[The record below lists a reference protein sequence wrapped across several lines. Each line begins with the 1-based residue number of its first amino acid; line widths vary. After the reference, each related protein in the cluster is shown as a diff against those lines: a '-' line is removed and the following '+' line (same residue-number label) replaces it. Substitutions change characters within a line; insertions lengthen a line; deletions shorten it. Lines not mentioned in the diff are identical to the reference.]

1 MKRKVK
7 ALLAL
12 ALTLALVSTTLG
24 DNWLY
29 VSAENAAGAEEQ
41 SDEPTAAAEEETEEK
56 PAAVVEDEPAAPEET
71 ASVEEAAAV
80 EEKTAPAETVPDEKQ
95 TEEQK
100 PEAAEAPAEQP
111 AEAPAETPVM
121 EDDQKQPAEAP
132 TEQPAEAPT
141 EQPAETPTEQPTE
154 APTEQPA
161 ENPAPADDQKQPAET
176 PAADTAAPAAPA
188 ETPAADAAA
197 PVASAETPA
206 TDAEVP
212 GADEKDTE
220 TVEEETV
227 LTEQTIEASVD
238 TEEKDVVITLTGEMP
253 EEATASACPVDISMD
268 GVNIISA
275 YDITIY
281 DADGQEFQPS
291 DEKPLQV
298 KIEDEAVRK
307 ALEENTELEVYHLE
321 DAEAEPEQVQEVNL
335 EAAAVE
341 FQAPSFSIYAV
352 VTPEQHF
359 THTYQFMDEDGS
371 PIAGIQEQIL
381 SAKETLTEPKS
392 PTKDHAVFEGWY
404 TAQNGG
410 EKFNK
415 FGQQEPELEASVTTT
430 LYARFT
436 TVYYVY
442 YKAGSQEDS
451 KVLFTQTYHDGAAKI
466 VTGDIPFT
474 PENTEEA
481 LVGWTTVAGGTEPE
495 TSLVIKKDDVT
506 LYPVVK
512 KAHWLNY
519 HSMGGTSVEP
529 VYVLAG
535 NATQNDQSPVRKG
548 YTFGGWYT
556 DQSYNQQFEF
566 GEILDKDQ
574 DLYAKWNPAMVEY
587 TVVYWQENAD
597 DNEYSYVETEKKT
610 GYSDSVATY
619 TAKNYPNF
627 TLNKAKTDAEKVT
640 ISADGNSIKNVYYS
654 RNVYTIY
661 FVTEPTCGK
670 EEHKHKD
677 GWLIAGGCYNMFG
690 NLACGKEEHKH
701 DASCYAGTTI
711 LKINQ
716 KYDSDISKYWE
727 EDPIKKLLD
736 EGCVWKSSLT
746 GKYYSFLQKMPE
758 NNIIMTQTK
767 WSGQKYTWYYYLEA
781 LDGKAPNGEKIRKDG
796 GKTYYLYHTT
806 SVYGTNISLTYDE
819 DYYPLTGFKQ
829 RDENV
834 PKFTWN
840 IRKNCYEASLYY
852 LREAYEIDFHTNNT
866 NNDVIKKSEILYES
880 DLSNIVPKEY
890 EIGKT
895 TKTLNG
901 VTYYFDGWYDNQYLQ
916 GNAYDFTGKK
926 MPAKNLAYYAKWS
939 SRKVT
944 LSFDSTGGT
953 EIKSQILDQGIAG
966 VKPDNPVRNGFK
978 FAGWVKE
985 DGTPFSFATVIMSD
999 TTIYAK
1005 WISNSQYTLTYDP
1018 GAGSGEAVIDPTGYV
1033 NGAEVKLEEVPEVF
1047 QPPEKHYG
1055 FVCWTTKEDGSG
1067 TDYYPGAGYV
1077 MPEENVTLY
1086 AKWAPIRKTTLS
1098 YDYTGGMF
1106 DGKERSDAIEIAI
1119 PNSEY
1124 EIDDRIPTREG
1135 YEFLGWSITEEIAAG
1150 AALLTNGDKIQVD
1163 TLDENSNVIYAQWR
1177 KLKEVT
1183 FTVEKLVDGNMGDHN
1198 KEFEFTY
1205 SIWKGNEKLSEDK
1218 FKLSDGNENSILN
1231 IAEGYTIVIQETS
1244 ITGYTTTIDATVDNA
1259 SSETGKFSYTVTK
1272 DSSDAIKVTYT
1283 NSKTMV
1289 TPTGVTTD
1297 WLSSILM
1304 LFAGLGMAVVMLL
1317 TGKRR
1322 KI

>member
-29 VSAENAAGAEEQ
+29 VSAENAAEAEEQ
-41 SDEPTAAAEEETEEK
+41 TDEPAAAAEEETEEK
-56 PAAVVEDEPAAPEET
+56 PAAPEEAAPEET
-71 ASVEEAAAV
+71 VSEETTPVEETAAV
-80 EEKTAPAETVPDEKQ
+80 KEETAPVELVPEEKQ

-100 PEAAEAPAEQP
+100 PEAAEASAEQP
-111 AEAPAETPVM
+111 TGAPTETPAPADE
-121 EDDQKQPAEAP
+121 QKQPAE
-132 TEQPAEAPT
+132 TSV
-141 EQPAETPTEQPTE
+141 EQPTE
-154 APTEQPA
+154 S
-161 ENPAPADDQKQPAET
+161 PAPADDQKQAAESSAPADEQKQAAKT
-176 PAADTAAPAAPA
+176 PAAA
-188 ETPAADAAA
+188 AAA
-197 PVASAETPA
+197 PAETPA

-220 TVEEETV
+220 TVEEETG

-291 DEKPLQV
+291 EEKPLQV
-298 KIEDEAVRK
+298 KIEDDAVRK

-321 DAEAEPEQVQEVNL
+321 DAEAEPEQVQDVNL
-335 EAAAVE
+335 KQAAIE

-359 THTYQFMDEDGS
+359 THTYQFVDEDGS

-381 SAKETLTEPKS
+381 SANETLTEPKS

-415 FGQQEPELEASVTTT
+415 FGQQEPELKASVTTT

-442 YKAGSQEDS
+442 YKAGSQADS
-451 KVLFTQTYHDGAAKI
+451 KVLFTQTYHDGAATI

-474 PENTEEA
+474 PESTEEA

-495 TSLVIKKDDVT
+495 TSLVIKDDDVT

-535 NATQNDQSPVRKG
+535 NTTQDDQVPERKG
-548 YTFGGWYT
+548 YTFEGWYT
-556 DQSYNQQFEF
+556 DQSYSQKFEF
-566 GEILDKDQ
+566 GKILDQDQ

-587 TVVYWQENAD
+587 TVAYWQENAD
-597 DNEYSYVETEKKT
+597 NDDYSYVEFEKKQGLT
-610 GYSDSVATY
+610 GTEAGYDKVEKY
-619 TAKNYPNF
+619 DNF
-627 TLNKAKTDAEKVT
+627 ALDTAKTDIEKVI
-640 ISADGNSIKNVYYS
+640 ISADGSSIKNVYYK
-654 RNVYTIY
+654 RNIYTIN
-661 FVTEPTCGK
+661 FVKESNNRPTCGK
-670 EEHKHKD
+670 EEHTHTH
-677 GWLIAGGCYNMFG
+677 GFLGIGSCYDRSG
-690 NLACGKEEHKH
+690 NLKCGKEEHKH
-701 DASCYAGTTI
+701 DASCYAGGAILTI
-711 LKINQ
+711 SQ

-727 EDPIKKLLD
+727 EDPIKALLD
-736 EGCVWKSSLT
+736 EGYVWKSSLT
-746 GKYYSFLQKMPE
+746 GKYYTFLQKMPE

-781 LDGKAPNGEKIRKDG
+781 LDGKAPNGEEIRKDG

-806 SVYGTNISLTYDE
+806 SVYGNNLSLTYDE
-819 DYYPLTGFKQ
+819 DYFPLTGFEQ
-829 RDENV
+829 RDKNV
-834 PKFTWN
+834 PEFKWN
-840 IRKNCYEASLYY
+840 KSKKCYEASLYY

-866 NNDVIKKSEILYES
+866 NSDVIKKSEILYES
-880 DLSNIVPKEY
+880 DLSNIAPKGY
-890 EIGKT
+890 VIGET
-895 TKTLNG
+895 TKILNG

-916 GNAYDFTGKK
+916 GNAYVFTGKE

-944 LSFDSTGGT
+944 LSFDSAGGT
-953 EIKSQILDQGIAG
+953 EIESQTLDQGAAG

-985 DGTPFSFATVIMSD
+985 DGTPFSFSTVIMND
-999 TTIYAK
+999 TTIHAK

-1018 GAGSGEAVIDPTGYV
+1018 GAGSGATVTDLTGYV
-1033 NGAEVKLEEVPEVF
+1033 NGAEVKLKEVPEGF
-1047 QPPEKHYG
+1047 QPPEEHYG
-1055 FVCWTTKEDGSG
+1055 FVCWNTAKDGSG

-1077 MPEENVTLY
+1077 MPEEDVTLY
-1086 AKWAPIRKTTLS
+1086 AKWALIRKTTLS

-1106 DGKERSDAIEIAI
+1106 GGKERSDAIEIAI

-1135 YEFLGWSITEEIAAG
+1135 YELLGWSITKEIAAG
-1150 AALLTNGDKIQVD
+1150 GALLTKGDKIQVD
-1163 TLDENSNVIYAQWR
+1163 TLAEESNVIYAQWR

-1198 KEFEFTY
+1198 REFEFKY
-1205 SIWKGNEKLSEDK
+1205 SIIDK
-1218 FKLSDGNENSILN
+1218 EGAVKDSDTFKLKSSVSTELPKV
-1231 IAEGYTIVIQETS
+1231 AEGYTIVIQETS
-1244 ITGYTTTIDATVDNA
+1244 VIGYTTTIDATVDNA
-1259 SSETGKFSYTVTK
+1259 SSEAGKFSYTVTK

-1289 TPTGVTTD
+1289 TPTGVTTNGMT
-1297 WLSSILM
+1297 SILM
-1304 LFAGLGMAVVMLL
+1304 LLAGLGMAVVMLL

>member
-29 VSAENAAGAEEQ
+29 VSAENAAEAEEQ
-41 SDEPTAAAEEETEEK
+41 TDEPAAAAEEETEEK
-56 PAAVVEDEPAAPEET
+56 PAAPEEAAPEET
-71 ASVEEAAAV
+71 VSEETIPVEETAAV
-80 EEKTAPAETVPDEKQ
+80 EEETALVETVPEEKQ

-121 EDDQKQPAEAP
+121 EDEQKQPAEAP
-132 TEQPAEAPT
+132 TEQPAD
-141 EQPAETPTEQPTE
+141 
-154 APTEQPA
+154 
-161 ENPAPADDQKQPAET
+161 NPAPADDQKQAAESSAPADEQKQEAET
-176 PAADTAAPAAPA
+176 PAAAAAAPA
-188 ETPAADAAA
+188 ETP
-197 PVASAETPA
+197 VA
-206 TDAEVP
+206 DAEVP

-220 TVEEETV
+220 TVEEETG

-291 DEKPLQV
+291 EEKPLQV
-298 KIEDEAVRK
+298 KIEDDAVRK

-321 DAEAEPEQVQEVNL
+321 DAEAEPEQVQDVNL
-335 EAAAVE
+335 KPAAVE

-359 THTYQFMDEDGS
+359 THTYQFVDEDGS

-381 SAKETLTEPKS
+381 SANETLTEPKS

-415 FGQQEPELEASVTTT
+415 FGQQEPELKASVTTT

-442 YKAGSQEDS
+442 YKAGSQADS
-451 KVLFTQTYHDGAAKI
+451 KVLFTQTYHDGAATI

-474 PENTEEA
+474 PESTEEA

-495 TSLVIKKDDVT
+495 TSLVIKDDDVT

-535 NATQNDQSPVRKG
+535 NTTQDDQVPERKG
-548 YTFGGWYT
+548 YTFEGWYT
-556 DQSYNQQFEF
+556 DQSYSQKFEF
-566 GEILDKDQ
+566 GKILDQDQ

-587 TVVYWQENAD
+587 TVAYWQENAD
-597 DNEYSYVETEKKT
+597 NDDYSYVEFEKKQGLT
-610 GYSDSVATY
+610 GTEAGYDKVEKY
-619 TAKNYPNF
+619 DNF
-627 TLNKAKTDAEKVT
+627 ALDTAKTDIEKVI
-640 ISADGNSIKNVYYS
+640 ISADGSSIKNVYYK
-654 RNVYTIY
+654 RNIYTIN
-661 FVTEPTCGK
+661 FVKESNNRPTCGK
-670 EEHKHKD
+670 EEHTHTH
-677 GWLIAGGCYNMFG
+677 GFLGIGSCYDRSG
-690 NLACGKEEHKH
+690 NLKCGKEEHKH
-701 DASCYAGTTI
+701 DASCYAGGAILTI
-711 LKINQ
+711 SQ

-727 EDPIKKLLD
+727 EDPIKALLD
-736 EGCVWKSSLT
+736 EGYVWKSSLT
-746 GKYYSFLQKMPE
+746 GKYYTFLQKMPE

-781 LDGKAPNGEKIRKDG
+781 LDGKAPNGEEIRKDG

-806 SVYGTNISLTYDE
+806 SVYGNNLSLTYDE
-819 DYYPLTGFKQ
+819 DYFPLTGFEQ
-829 RDENV
+829 RDKNV
-834 PKFTWN
+834 PEFKWN
-840 IRKNCYEASLYY
+840 KSKKCYEASLYY

-866 NNDVIKKSEILYES
+866 NSDVIKKSEILYES
-880 DLSNIVPKEY
+880 DLSNIAPKGY
-890 EIGKT
+890 VIGET
-895 TKTLNG
+895 TKILNG

-916 GNAYDFTGKK
+916 GNAYVFTGKK

-944 LSFDSTGGT
+944 LSFDSAGGT
-953 EIKSQILDQGIAG
+953 EIESQTLDQGAAG

-985 DGTPFSFATVIMSD
+985 DGTPFSFSTVIMND
-999 TTIYAK
+999 TTIHAK

-1018 GAGSGEAVIDPTGYV
+1018 GAGSGATVTDLTGYV
-1033 NGAEVKLEEVPEVF
+1033 NGAEVKLKEVPEGF
-1047 QPPEKHYG
+1047 QPPEEHYG
-1055 FVCWTTKEDGSG
+1055 FVCWNTAKDGSG

-1077 MPEENVTLY
+1077 MPEEDVTLY

-1106 DGKERSDAIEIAI
+1106 GGKERSDAIEIAI

-1135 YEFLGWSITEEIAAG
+1135 YEFLGWSITKEIAAG
-1150 AALLTNGDKIQVD
+1150 GALLTKGDKIQVD
-1163 TLDENSNVIYAQWR
+1163 TLAEESNVIYAQWR

-1198 KEFEFTY
+1198 REFEFKY
-1205 SIWKGNEKLSEDK
+1205 SIIDKEGAEKDSDT
-1218 FKLSDGNENSILN
+1218 FKLKSSVSTELPKV
-1231 IAEGYTIVIQETS
+1231 AEGYTIVIQETLV
-1244 ITGYTTTIDATVDNA
+1244 TGYTTTIGATVDNA
-1259 SSETGKFSYTVTK
+1259 SSEAGKFSYTVTK

-1289 TPTGVTTD
+1289 TPTGVTTNGMT
-1297 WLSSILM
+1297 SILM
-1304 LFAGLGMAVVMLL
+1304 LLAGLGMAVVMLL

>member
-24 DNWLY
+24 GNWLY

-41 SDEPTAAAEEETEEK
+41 TDEPAATAEEETEEK
-56 PAAVVEDEPAAPEET
+56 PAAPEEAAPEET
-71 ASVEEAAAV
+71 VSEETTPVEETAAV
-80 EEKTAPAETVPDEKQ
+80 EEETAPVELVPEEKQ

-100 PEAAEAPAEQP
+100 PEAAEASAEQPTGAPTESPAPADEQKQPVEAPAEQP
-111 AEAPAETPVM
+111 A
-121 EDDQKQPAEAP
+121 D
-132 TEQPAEAPT
+132 
-141 EQPAETPTEQPTE
+141 
-154 APTEQPA
+154 
-161 ENPAPADDQKQPAET
+161 NPALADDQKQAAENS
-176 PAADTAAPAAPA
+176 APA
-188 ETPAADAAA
+188 DDDQLQ
-197 PVASAETPA
+197 SAETEVKEAEKAPE
-206 TDAEVP
+206 AEVP
-212 GADEKDTE
+212 GVDEKDTE
-220 TVEEETV
+220 TAEEEIG

-291 DEKPLQV
+291 EEKPLQV
-298 KIEDEAVRK
+298 KIEDDAVRK

-321 DAEAEPEQVQEVNL
+321 DAEAEPEQVQDVNL
-335 EAAAVE
+335 KQAAVE

-381 SAKETLTEPKS
+381 SANETLTEPKS

-415 FGQQEPELEASVTTT
+415 FGQQEPELKASVTTT

-442 YKAGSQEDS
+442 YKAGSQADS
-451 KVLFTQTYHDGAAKI
+451 KVLFTQTYHDGAATI

-474 PENTEEA
+474 PESTEEA

-495 TSLVIKKDDVT
+495 TSLVIKDDDVT

-535 NATQNDQSPVRKG
+535 NTTQDDQVPERKG
-548 YTFGGWYT
+548 YTFDGWYT
-556 DQSYNQQFEF
+556 DQSYSQKFEF
-566 GEILDKDQ
+566 GKILDQDQ

-587 TVVYWQENAD
+587 TVAYWQENAD
-597 DNEYSYVETEKKT
+597 NDDYSYVEFEKKQGLT
-610 GYSDSVATY
+610 GTEAGYDKVEKY
-619 TAKNYPNF
+619 NNF
-627 TLNKAKTDAEKVT
+627 SLDTAKTDTEKVI
-640 ISADGNSIKNVYYS
+640 ISADGSSIKNVYYK
-654 RNVYTIY
+654 RNIYTIN
-661 FVTEPTCGK
+661 FVKESSNRPICGK
-670 EEHKHKD
+670 KEHTHTH
-677 GWLIAGGCYNMFG
+677 GFGFLGIGSCYDKSE
-690 NLACGKEEHKH
+690 NLKCGKEEHKH
-701 DASCYAGTTI
+701 DASCYAGGAILTI
-711 LKINQ
+711 SQ

-727 EDPIKKLLD
+727 EDPIKALLD
-736 EGCVWKSSLT
+736 EGYVWKSSLT
-746 GKYYSFLQKMPE
+746 GKYYTFLQKMPE

-781 LDGKAPNGEKIRKDG
+781 LDGKAPNGEEIRKDD

-806 SVYGTNISLTYDE
+806 SVYGTRISLTYDE
-819 DYYPLTGFKQ
+819 DYYPLTGFEQ
-829 RDENV
+829 RDKNV
-834 PKFTWN
+834 PEFGWN
-840 IRKNCYEASLYY
+840 RSKQCYEASLYY

-866 NNDVIKKSEILYES
+866 NSDVIKKSEILYES

-944 LSFDSTGGT
+944 LSFDSVGGT
-953 EIKSQILDQGIAG
+953 EIQSQTLDQGAIG
-966 VKPDNPVRNGFK
+966 EKPDNPVRDGFK

-985 DGTPFSFATVIMSD
+985 DGAPFSFATVIMSD

-1005 WISNSQYTLTYDP
+1005 WISNSQYTFTYDP
-1018 GAGSGEAVIDPTGYV
+1018 GAGSGDAVTDPTGYV
-1033 NGAEVKLEEVPEVF
+1033 NGAEVKLEEVPEGF
-1047 QPPEKHYG
+1047 QPPEEHYG
-1055 FVCWTTKEDGSG
+1055 FVCWNTAKDGSG

-1077 MPEENVTLY
+1077 MPEEDVTLY

-1106 DGKERSDAIEIAI
+1106 GGKERSDAIEIAI

-1135 YEFLGWSITEEIAAG
+1135 YEFLGWSITKEIAAG
-1150 AALLTNGDKIQVD
+1150 GALLTKGDKIQVD
-1163 TLDENSNVIYAQWR
+1163 TLAEESNVIYAQWR

-1198 KEFEFTY
+1198 REFEFKY
-1205 SIWKGNEKLSEDK
+1205 SIIDK
-1218 FKLSDGNENSILN
+1218 EGAVKDSDTFKLKSSVSTELPKV
-1231 IAEGYTIVIQETS
+1231 AEGYTIVIQETS
-1244 ITGYTTTIDATVDNA
+1244 VIGYTTTIDATVDNA
-1259 SSETGKFSYTVTK
+1259 SSEAGKFSYTVTK

-1289 TPTGVTTD
+1289 TPTGVTTNGMT
-1297 WLSSILM
+1297 SILM
-1304 LFAGLGMAVVMLL
+1304 LLAGLGMAVVMLL

>member
-29 VSAENAAGAEEQ
+29 VSAENAAEAEEQ
-41 SDEPTAAAEEETEEK
+41 TDEPAAAAEEETEEK
-56 PAAVVEDEPAAPEET
+56 PAAPEEAAPEET
-71 ASVEEAAAV
+71 VSEETTPVEETAAV
-80 EEKTAPAETVPDEKQ
+80 EEETALVETVPEEKQ

-111 AEAPAETPVM
+111 TETPAPADEQKQPVEAPAE
-121 EDDQKQPAEAP
+121 QPAD
-132 TEQPAEAPT
+132 
-141 EQPAETPTEQPTE
+141 
-154 APTEQPA
+154 
-161 ENPAPADDQKQPAET
+161 NPALADDQKQAAET
-176 PAADTAAPAAPA
+176 PAADKAAPAALA
-188 ETPAADAAA
+188 ETPA
-197 PVASAETPA
+197 S
-206 TDAEVP
+206 DAEVP

-220 TVEEETV
+220 TAEEETG

-238 TEEKDVVITLTGEMP
+238 TEEKDIVITLTGEMP

-291 DEKPLQV
+291 EEKPLQV
-298 KIEDEAVRK
+298 KIEDDAVRK

-321 DAEAEPEQVQEVNL
+321 DAEAEPEQVQDVNL
-335 EAAAVE
+335 KQAAVE

-359 THTYQFMDEDGS
+359 THTYQFVDEDGS

-381 SAKETLTEPKS
+381 SANETLTEPKS

-415 FGQQEPELEASVTTT
+415 FGQQEPELKASVTTT

-442 YKAGSQEDS
+442 YKAGSQADS
-451 KVLFTQTYHDGAAKI
+451 KVLFTQTYHDGAATI

-474 PENTEEA
+474 PESTEEA

-495 TSLVIKKDDVT
+495 TSLVIKDDDVT

-535 NATQNDQSPVRKG
+535 NTTQDDQVPERKG
-548 YTFGGWYT
+548 YTFEGWYT
-556 DQSYNQQFEF
+556 DQSYSQKFEF
-566 GEILDKDQ
+566 GKILDQDQ

-587 TVVYWQENAD
+587 TVAYWQENAD
-597 DNEYSYVETEKKT
+597 NDDYSYVEFEKKQGLT
-610 GYSDSVATY
+610 GTEAGYDKVEKY
-619 TAKNYPNF
+619 DNF
-627 TLNKAKTDAEKVT
+627 ALDTAKTDIEKVI
-640 ISADGNSIKNVYYS
+640 ISADGSSIKNVYYK
-654 RNVYTIY
+654 RNIYTIN
-661 FVTEPTCGK
+661 FVKESNNRPTCGK
-670 EEHKHKD
+670 EEHTHTH
-677 GWLIAGGCYNMFG
+677 GFLGIGSCYDRSG
-690 NLACGKEEHKH
+690 NLKCGKEEHKH
-701 DASCYAGTTI
+701 DASCYAGGAILTI
-711 LKINQ
+711 SQ

-727 EDPIKKLLD
+727 EDPIKALLD
-736 EGCVWKSSLT
+736 EGYVWKSSLT
-746 GKYYSFLQKMPE
+746 GKYYTFLQKMPE

-781 LDGKAPNGEKIRKDG
+781 LDGKAPNGEEIRKDG

-806 SVYGTNISLTYDE
+806 SVYGNNLSLTYDE
-819 DYYPLTGFKQ
+819 DYFPLTGFEQ
-829 RDENV
+829 RDKNV
-834 PKFTWN
+834 PEFKWN
-840 IRKNCYEASLYY
+840 KSKKCYEASLYY

-866 NNDVIKKSEILYES
+866 NSDVIKKSEILYES
-880 DLSNIVPKEY
+880 DLSNIAPKGY
-890 EIGKT
+890 VIGET
-895 TKTLNG
+895 TKILNG

-916 GNAYDFTGKK
+916 GNAYVFTGKE

-944 LSFDSTGGT
+944 LSFDSAGGT
-953 EIKSQILDQGIAG
+953 EIESQTLDQGAAG

-985 DGTPFSFATVIMSD
+985 DGTPFSFSTVIMND
-999 TTIYAK
+999 TTIHAK

-1018 GAGSGEAVIDPTGYV
+1018 GAGSGATVTDLTGYV
-1033 NGAEVKLEEVPEVF
+1033 NGAEVKLKEVPEGF
-1047 QPPEKHYG
+1047 QPPEEHYG
-1055 FVCWTTKEDGSG
+1055 FVCWNTAKDGSG

-1077 MPEENVTLY
+1077 MPEEDVTLY
-1086 AKWAPIRKTTLS
+1086 AKWALIRKTTLS

-1106 DGKERSDAIEIAI
+1106 GGKERSDAIEIAI

-1135 YEFLGWSITEEIAAG
+1135 YELLGWSITKEIAAG
-1150 AALLTNGDKIQVD
+1150 GALLTKGDKIQVD
-1163 TLDENSNVIYAQWR
+1163 TLDEESNVIYAQWR

-1198 KEFEFTY
+1198 REFEFKY
-1205 SIWKGNEKLSEDK
+1205 SIIDK
-1218 FKLSDGNENSILN
+1218 EGAVKDSDTFKLKSSVSTELPKV
-1231 IAEGYTIVIQETS
+1231 AEGYTIVIQETS
-1244 ITGYTTTIDATVDNA
+1244 VIGYTTTIDATVDNA
-1259 SSETGKFSYTVTK
+1259 SSEAGKFSYTVTK

-1289 TPTGVTTD
+1289 TPTGVTTNGMT
-1297 WLSSILM
+1297 SILM
-1304 LFAGLGMAVVMLL
+1304 LLAGLGMAVVMLL

>member
-12 ALTLALVSTTLG
+12 ALALTLISTTLG

-29 VSAENAAGAEEQ
+29 VSAAEETEAEEAAPEETV
-41 SDEPTAAAEEETEEK
+41 SEEATPVEEAAAAEEET
-56 PAAVVEDEPAAPEET
+56 
-71 ASVEEAAAV
+71 
-80 EEKTAPAETVPDEKQ
+80 APAESVPEEKQ

-100 PEAAEAPAEQP
+100 PEAAETPA
-111 AEAPAETPVM
+111 
-121 EDDQKQPAEAP
+121 
-132 TEQPAEAPT
+132 
-141 EQPAETPTEQPTE
+141 EQPTE
-154 APTEQPA
+154 APAMADEQKQPTD
-161 ENPAPADDQKQPAET
+161 NPAPADEQKQPAESPAPADEQKQATESPAPADEQKQPAET
-176 PAADTAAPAAPA
+176 PAEQPTEAPAADTAAPAAPA
-188 ETPAADAAA
+188 EVPAADAEVKEAEKA
-197 PVASAETPA
+197 PE
-206 TDAEVP
+206 AEVP
-212 GADEKDTE
+212 GADKKDTE
-220 TVEEETV
+220 TVEEEIG
-227 LTEQTIEASVD
+227 LIEQTIEAFVD

-253 EEATASACPVDISMD
+253 EGATASACPVDISMD

-291 DEKPLQV
+291 EEKPLQV
-298 KIEDEAVRK
+298 KIEDDAVRK

-341 FQAPSFSIYAV
+341 FQAESFSIYAV

-381 SAKETLTEPKS
+381 SANETLTEPKS

-415 FGQQEPELEASVTTT
+415 FGQKEPELKASVTTT

-442 YKAGSQEDS
+442 YKAGSQADS
-451 KVLFTQTYHDGAAKI
+451 KVLFTQTYHDGSAKI

-481 LVGWTTVAGGTEPE
+481 LVGWTTEVGGTEPE
-495 TSLVIKKDDVT
+495 TSLVIKNDDVT

-535 NATQNDQSPVRKG
+535 NTTKDDQISERKG
-548 YTFGGWYT
+548 YTFAGWYT
-556 DQSYNQQFEF
+556 NQSYSQEFEF
-566 GEILDKDQ
+566 GKSLDQDQ
-574 DLYAKWNPAMVEY
+574 DLYAKWNPAEVEY

-597 DNEYSYVETEKKT
+597 DDEYSYVETEKKT
-610 GYSDSVATY
+610 GYSDAEATY
-619 TAKNYPNF
+619 TAKSYLNF

-670 EEHKHKD
+670 EEHTHKD
-677 GWLIAGGCYNMFG
+677 GLLIAGGCYNIFG
-690 NLACGKEEHKH
+690 NLACRKEEHKH
-701 DASCYAGTTI
+701 DASCYERTTI

-727 EDPIKKLLD
+727 EGPIKKLLD
-736 EGCVWKSSLT
+736 EGYVWKSSLT

-767 WSGQKYTWYYYLEA
+767 WSGLKYTWYYYLEA
-781 LDGKAPNGEKIRKDG
+781 LDENAPNGEEIRKYG

-819 DYYPLTGFKQ
+819 DYYPLTGFTQ
-829 RDENV
+829 RDQNV
-834 PKFTWN
+834 PEFKWN
-840 IRKNCYEASLYY
+840 IRKNCHEASLYY
-852 LREAYEIDFHTNNT
+852 LREAYEIDFHTN
-866 NNDVIKKSEILYES
+866 DMDSSVINKKGILYES
-880 DLSNIVPKEY
+880 DLSNIAPKEY
-890 EIGKT
+890 VIGKT
-895 TKTLNG
+895 TKILNG

-966 VKPDNPVRNGFK
+966 VKPDNPVRDGFK

-985 DGTPFSFATVIMSD
+985 DGTPFSFATVIMND

-1018 GAGSGEAVIDPTGYV
+1018 GAGSGDEVTDPTGYV
-1033 NGAEVKLEEVPEVF
+1033 NGAEVKLKEVPEGF
-1047 QPPEKHYG
+1047 QPPKEHYG
-1055 FVCWTTKEDGSG
+1055 FVCWNTAEDGSG

-1077 MPEENVTLY
+1077 MPEKDVTLY

-1106 DGKERSDAIEIAI
+1106 GGKERSDAIEIAI

-1124 EIDDRIPTREG
+1124 EIDDRMPTREG
-1135 YEFLGWSITEEIAAG
+1135 YEFLGWSITKEIAAG
-1150 AALLTNGDKIQVD
+1150 GALLTKGDKIQVD
-1163 TLDENSNVIYAQWR
+1163 TLNEDSNVIYAQWR

-1183 FTVEKLVDGNMGDHN
+1183 FTVEKLVKGNMGDHN
-1198 KEFEFTY
+1198 REFEFKY
-1205 SIWKGNEKLSEDK
+1205 SIIDK
-1218 FKLSDGNENSILN
+1218 EGAVKDSDTFKLKSSVSTELPKV
-1231 IAEGYTIVIQETS
+1231 AEGYTIVIQETS
-1244 ITGYTTTIDATVDNA
+1244 VTGYTTTIDATVNNA
-1259 SSETGKFSYTVTK
+1259 SSEAGKFSYTVTK

-1289 TPTGVTTD
+1289 TPTGVTTNGMT
-1297 WLSSILM
+1297 SILM
-1304 LFAGLGMAVVMLL
+1304 LLAGLGMAVVMLL

>member
-41 SDEPTAAAEEETEEK
+41 MEEKSAAPEETAPVEEAAAAEEETA
-56 PAAVVEDEPAAPEET
+56 PVESVPE
-71 ASVEEAAAV
+71 
-80 EEKTAPAETVPDEKQ
+80 EKQ

-100 PEAAEAPAEQP
+100 PEAAETPAEQST
-111 AEAPAETPVM
+111 EAPAETPAM
-121 EDDQKQPAEAP
+121 AD
-132 TEQPAEAPT
+132 EQ
-141 EQPAETPTEQPTE
+141 EQPTE
-154 APTEQPA
+154 NPAPADEQKQPTESPA
-161 ENPAPADDQKQPAET
+161 PADEQKQATDNPAPADDQQQAAETPAEQPT
-176 PAADTAAPAAPA
+176 EAPAADTAAPAAPA
-188 ETPAADAAA
+188 EVPTADAEVKEAEKA
-197 PVASAETPA
+197 PE
-206 TDAEVP
+206 AEVP

-220 TVEEETV
+220 TAEEETG

-291 DEKPLQV
+291 EEKPLQV
-298 KIEDEAVRK
+298 KIEDDAVRK

-341 FQAPSFSIYAV
+341 FQAESFSIYAV

-359 THTYQFMDEDGS
+359 THTYQFMDEDGNL
-371 PIAGIQEQIL
+371 IADIQEQIL
-381 SAKETLTEPKS
+381 SANETLTEPKS

-415 FGQQEPELEASVTTT
+415 FGQQEPELKESVTTT

-442 YKAGSQEDS
+442 YKAGSQADS
-451 KVLFTQTYHDGAAKI
+451 KVLFTQTYHDGSAKI

-474 PENTEEA
+474 PESTEEA
-481 LVGWTTVAGGTEPE
+481 LVGWTTVVGGTEPE
-495 TSLVIKKDDVT
+495 TSLVINKDDVT

-529 VYVLAG
+529 VHVLAG
-535 NATQNDQSPVRKG
+535 NTTKDDQLPVRKG
-548 YTFGGWYT
+548 YTFDGWYT
-556 DQSYNQQFEF
+556 DQSCRKKFKF
-566 GEILDKDQ
+566 GKILDQDQ
-574 DLYAKWNPAMVEY
+574 ELYAKWNPAMVEY
-587 TVVYWQENAD
+587 IVVYWQENAD
-597 DNEYSYVETEKKT
+597 NDDYSYVEFEKKQGLT
-610 GYSDSVATY
+610 GTEAGYDKVEKY
-619 TAKNYPNF
+619 HNF
-627 TLNKAKTDAEKVT
+627 SLDTAKTDKEKVI
-640 ISADGNSIKNVYYS
+640 ISADGSSIKNVYYK
-654 RNVYTIY
+654 RNIYTIN
-661 FVTEPTCGK
+661 FVKESSNRPTCGKQEHTHTHGFLGMGSCYDSSGNLKCGK
-670 EEHKHKD
+670 EEHT
-677 GWLIAGGCYNMFG
+677 
-690 NLACGKEEHKH
+690 H
-701 DASCYAGTTI
+701 DASCYAGGAILTI
-711 LKINQ
+711 SQ

-727 EDPIKKLLD
+727 EDPIKTLLD
-736 EGCVWKSSLT
+736 EGYVWKSSLT
-746 GKYYSFLQKMPE
+746 GKYYAFLQKMPE

-767 WSGQKYTWYYYLEA
+767 WSGLRYTWYYYLEA
-781 LDGKAPNGEKIRKDG
+781 LDGKAPNGEKTIKDG
-796 GKTYYLYHTT
+796 VKTYYLYHTT
-806 SVYGTNISLTYDE
+806 SVYAYGLSLTYDE
-819 DYYPLTGFKQ
+819 DYYPLTGFTQKDQ
-829 RDENV
+829 NV
-834 PKFTWN
+834 PEFRWN
-840 IRKNCYEASLYY
+840 MRKNCHEASLYY
-852 LREAYEIDFHTNNT
+852 LREAYEIDFHTN
-866 NNDVIKKSEILYES
+866 DMDSSVINKKGILYES
-880 DLSNIVPKEY
+880 DLSNIAPKEY
-890 EIGKT
+890 VIGKT
-895 TKTLNG
+895 TKILNG

-944 LSFDSTGGT
+944 LSFDSRGGT
-953 EIKSQILDQGIAG
+953 EIGNQILDQGIAG
-966 VKPDNPVRNGFK
+966 VKPDNPVRDGFK

-985 DGTPFSFATVIMSD
+985 DGTPFSFATVIMND

-1005 WISNSQYTLTYDP
+1005 WISNSQYMLTYDP
-1018 GAGSGEAVIDPTGYV
+1018 GAGSGDAVTDPNGYV
-1033 NGAEVKLEEVPEVF
+1033 NGAEVKLGEVPEGF
-1047 QPPEKHYG
+1047 QPPKEHYG
-1055 FVCWTTKEDGSG
+1055 FVCWNTAEDGSG

-1086 AKWAPIRKTTLS
+1086 AKWAPIRKTTLV
-1098 YDYTGGMF
+1098 YDYNGGTWEE
-1106 DGKERSDAIEIAI
+1106 KTKSDAIDIKI
-1119 PNSEY
+1119 PNSVY
-1124 EIDDRIPTREG
+1124 RIDSRIPVREG
-1135 YEFLGWSITEEIAAG
+1135 YEFLGWSIKKDVSEGET
-1150 AALLTNGDKIQVD
+1150 LLKENDGIQVD
-1163 TLDENSNVIYAQWR
+1163 TLDEETNYLYAQWR

-1205 SIWKGNEKLSEDK
+1205 SIWKGNEKLSEGT
-1218 FKLSDGNENSILN
+1218 FKLRDGNENSIPN
-1231 IAEGYTIVIQETS
+1231 ITEGCTVEIQE
-1244 ITGYTTTIDATVDNA
+1244 ILVTGYTTMINAGVDNE
-1259 SSETGKFSYTVTK
+1259 SDETGKFSYTVTK
-1272 DSSDAIKVTYT
+1272 NSEENITVQYT

-1289 TPTGVTTD
+1289 TPTGVTTNGMA
-1297 WLSSILM
+1297 SILM
-1304 LFAGLGMAVVMLL
+1304 LLAGLGMAVVMLL

>member
-29 VSAENAAGAEEQ
+29 VSAENAAEAEEQ
-41 SDEPTAAAEEETEEK
+41 TDEPAAAAEE
-56 PAAVVEDEPAAPEET
+56 EPAAPEEAAPEET
-71 ASVEEAAAV
+71 VSEETTPVEETAAV
-80 EEKTAPAETVPDEKQ
+80 EEETALVETVPEEKQ

-111 AEAPAETPVM
+111 TGAPTETPAPADEQKQPVEAPAEQPADNPALADDQKQAAESSAPADEQKQEAETPAAAAAAPAETPV
-121 EDDQKQPAEAP
+121 A
-132 TEQPAEAPT
+132 
-141 EQPAETPTEQPTE
+141 
-154 APTEQPA
+154 
-161 ENPAPADDQKQPAET
+161 
-176 PAADTAAPAAPA
+176 
-188 ETPAADAAA
+188 
-197 PVASAETPA
+197 
-206 TDAEVP
+206 DAEVP

-220 TVEEETV
+220 TVEEETG

-291 DEKPLQV
+291 EEKPLQV
-298 KIEDEAVRK
+298 KIEDDAVRK

-321 DAEAEPEQVQEVNL
+321 DAEAEPEQVQDVNL
-335 EAAAVE
+335 KPAAVE

-359 THTYQFMDEDGS
+359 THTYQFVDEDGS

-381 SAKETLTEPKS
+381 SANETLTEPKS

-415 FGQQEPELEASVTTT
+415 FGQQEPELKASVTTT

-442 YKAGSQEDS
+442 YKAGSQADS
-451 KVLFTQTYHDGAAKI
+451 KVLFTQTYHDGAATI

-474 PENTEEA
+474 PESTEEA

-495 TSLVIKKDDVT
+495 TSLVIKDDDVT

-535 NATQNDQSPVRKG
+535 NTTQDDQVPERKG
-548 YTFGGWYT
+548 YTFEGWYT
-556 DQSYNQQFEF
+556 DQSYSQKFEF
-566 GEILDKDQ
+566 GKILDQDQ

-587 TVVYWQENAD
+587 TVAYWQENAD
-597 DNEYSYVETEKKT
+597 NDDYSYVEFEKKQGLT
-610 GYSDSVATY
+610 GTEAGYDKVEKY
-619 TAKNYPNF
+619 DNF
-627 TLNKAKTDAEKVT
+627 ALDTAKTDIEKVI
-640 ISADGNSIKNVYYS
+640 ISADGSSIKNVYYK
-654 RNVYTIY
+654 RNIYTIN
-661 FVTEPTCGK
+661 FVKESNNRPTCGK
-670 EEHKHKD
+670 EEHTHTH
-677 GWLIAGGCYNMFG
+677 GFLGIGSCYDRSG
-690 NLACGKEEHKH
+690 NLKCGKEEHKH
-701 DASCYAGTTI
+701 DASCYAGGAILTI
-711 LKINQ
+711 SQ

-727 EDPIKKLLD
+727 EDPIKALLD
-736 EGCVWKSSLT
+736 EGYVWKSSLT
-746 GKYYSFLQKMPE
+746 GKYYTFLQKMPE
-758 NNIIMTQTK
+758 NNIIMTQTE
-767 WSGQKYTWYYYLEA
+767 WNGQKYTWYYYLEA
-781 LDGKAPNGEKIRKDG
+781 LDGKAPNGEEIRKDG

-806 SVYGTNISLTYDE
+806 SVYGNNLSLTYDE
-819 DYYPLTGFKQ
+819 DYFPLTGFEQ
-829 RDENV
+829 RDKNV
-834 PKFTWN
+834 PEFKWN
-840 IRKNCYEASLYY
+840 KSKKCYEASLYY

-866 NNDVIKKSEILYES
+866 NSDVIKQSKILYES
-880 DLSNIVPKEY
+880 DLSNIAPKGY
-890 EIGKT
+890 VIGET

-916 GNAYDFTGKK
+916 GNAYVFTGKK

-944 LSFDSTGGT
+944 LSFDSAGGT
-953 EIKSQILDQGIAG
+953 EIESQTLDQGAAG

-985 DGTPFSFATVIMSD
+985 DGTPFSFSTVIMND
-999 TTIYAK
+999 TTIHAK

-1018 GAGSGEAVIDPTGYV
+1018 GAGSGDAVTDLTGYV
-1033 NGAEVKLEEVPEVF
+1033 NGAEVKLKEVPEGF
-1047 QPPEKHYG
+1047 QPPEEHYG
-1055 FVCWTTKEDGSG
+1055 FVCWNTAKDGSG

-1077 MPEENVTLY
+1077 MPEEDVTLY

-1106 DGKERSDAIEIAI
+1106 GGKERSDAIEIAI

-1150 AALLTNGDKIQVD
+1150 GTLLTKGDKIQVD
-1163 TLDENSNVIYAQWR
+1163 TLAEESNVIYAQWR

-1198 KEFEFTY
+1198 REFEFKY
-1205 SIWKGNEKLSEDK
+1205 SIIDKEGAEKDSDT
-1218 FKLSDGNENSILN
+1218 FKLKSSVSTELPKV
-1231 IAEGYTIVIQETS
+1231 AEGYTIVIQETS
-1244 ITGYTTTIDATVDNA
+1244 VTGYTTTIGATVDNA
-1259 SSETGKFSYTVTK
+1259 SSEAGKFSYTVTK

-1289 TPTGVTTD
+1289 TPTGVTTNGMT
-1297 WLSSILM
+1297 SILM
-1304 LFAGLGMAVVMLL
+1304 LLAGLGMAVVMLL

>member
-41 SDEPTAAAEEETEEK
+41 TDETTAAAEEETEEK
-56 PAAVVEDEPAAPEET
+56 PAAAVEDEPAAPEET
-71 ASVEEAAAV
+71 TPVEETAAV
-80 EEKTAPAETVPDEKQ
+80 EEETAPAETVPVEKQ

-100 PEAAEAPAEQP
+100 PETTEAPAEQP
-111 AEAPAETPVM
+111 TEAPAPADEQKKATETP
-121 EDDQKQPAEAP
+121 A
-132 TEQPAEAPT
+132 EQPAD
-141 EQPAETPTEQPTE
+141 
-154 APTEQPA
+154 
-161 ENPAPADDQKQPAET
+161 NPAPANDQQQAAESPVPADDQQQPTDA
-176 PAADTAAPAAPA
+176 AAPAAPA
-188 ETPAADAAA
+188 ETPAADAEVKEAEKA
-197 PVASAETPA
+197 PE
-206 TDAEVP
+206 AEVP
-212 GADEKDTE
+212 RADEKDTE
-220 TVEEETV
+220 TVEEETG

-253 EEATASACPVDISMD
+253 EEATASACPVDIPMD

-291 DEKPLQV
+291 EEKPLQV
-298 KIEDEAVRK
+298 KIEDDAVRK
-307 ALEENTELEVYHLE
+307 ALEENAELEVYHLE

-335 EAAAVE
+335 EVAAVK

-359 THTYQFMDEDGS
+359 THTYQFVDEDGS

-670 EEHKHKD
+670 EEHTHKD

-1055 FVCWTTKEDGSG
+1055 FVCWNTKEDGSG

-1205 SIWKGNEKLSEDK
+1205 LIWKGNEKLSEDK

-1289 TPTGVTTD
+1289 TPTGVTTNGMT
-1297 WLSSILM
+1297 SILM
-1304 LFAGLGMAVVMLL
+1304 LLAGLGMAVVMLL

>member
-29 VSAENAAGAEEQ
+29 VSAENAAEAEEQ
-41 SDEPTAAAEEETEEK
+41 TDEPAAAAEEETEEK
-56 PAAVVEDEPAAPEET
+56 PAAAVEDEPAAPEEAT
-71 ASVEEAAAV
+71 PVEETAAV
-80 EEKTAPAETVPDEKQ
+80 KEEAAPAETVPDEKQ

-111 AEAPAETPVM
+111 TEAPVM
-121 EDDQKQPAEAP
+121 EDEQKQPADNPAPADEQKQPAETSA
-132 TEQPAEAPT
+132 
-141 EQPAETPTEQPTE
+141 EQPTE
-154 APTEQPA
+154 S
-161 ENPAPADDQKQPAET
+161 PAPADDQKQAAESS
-176 PAADTAAPAAPA
+176 APA
-188 ETPAADAAA
+188 DDDQLQ
-197 PVASAETPA
+197 SAETSA
-206 TDAEVP
+206 ADAEVP
-212 GADEKDTE
+212 GADEKDSE
-220 TVEEETV
+220 TVEEETG

-281 DADGQEFQPS
+281 DADGQKFQPS
-291 DEKPLQV
+291 EEKPLQV

-341 FQAPSFSIYAV
+341 FQAESFSIYAV

-381 SAKETLTEPKS
+381 SANETLTEPKS

-415 FGQQEPELEASVTTT
+415 FGQQEPELKASVTTT

-442 YKAGSQEDS
+442 YKAGSQADS
-451 KVLFTQTYHDGAAKI
+451 KVLFTQTYHDGAATI

-474 PENTEEA
+474 PESTEEA

-495 TSLVIKKDDVT
+495 TSLAIKDDDVT

-535 NATQNDQSPVRKG
+535 NTTQDDQVSERKG
-548 YTFGGWYT
+548 YTFEGWYT
-556 DQSYNQQFEF
+556 DQSYNHKFKF
-566 GEILDKDQ
+566 GKILDQDQ
-574 DLYAKWNPAMVEY
+574 ELYAKWNPAMVEY

-597 DNEYSYVETEKKT
+597 DDEYSYVETEKKM
-610 GYSDSVATY
+610 GLSDSVATY
-619 TAKNYPNF
+619 TAKDYPNF
-627 TLNKAKTDAEKVT
+627 TLNEAKTDAEKVT

-661 FVTEPTCGK
+661 FVTEPTCEK
-670 EEHKHKD
+670 EEHTHTD
-677 GWLIAGGCYNMFG
+677 GLWPFGGCYNIFG
-690 NLACGKEEHKH
+690 SLACGKEEHKH
-701 DASCYAGTTI
+701 DASCYEGTTI

-716 KYDSDISKYWE
+716 KYDSDISKCWE
-727 EDPIKKLLD
+727 EDPIKALLND
-736 EGCVWKSSLT
+736 GYVWESSLT
-746 GKYYSFLQKMPE
+746 GKYYTFLQKMPE

-781 LDGKAPNGEKIRKDG
+781 LDGKAPNGEKIIKDG

-834 PKFTWN
+834 PKFTWK

-880 DLSNIVPKEY
+880 DLSNIVPGEY
-890 EIGKT
+890 VIGET
-895 TKTLNG
+895 TKILNG

-939 SRKVT
+939 SRKVV
-944 LSFDSTGGT
+944 LSFDSAGGNK
-953 EIKSQILDQGIAG
+953 IDSQTLDQGAAG
-966 VKPDNPVRNGFK
+966 VKPNNPVRDGFK

-1018 GAGSGEAVIDPTGYV
+1018 GAGSGGVVTDLTGYV

-1055 FVCWTTKEDGSG
+1055 FVCWNTKEDGSG

-1106 DGKERSDAIEIAI
+1106 DGKERSDDIEIAI

-1150 AALLTNGDKIQVD
+1150 AALLTKGDKIQVD
-1163 TLDENSNVIYAQWR
+1163 TLNEDSNVIYAQWR

-1198 KEFEFTY
+1198 REFEFKY
-1205 SIWKGNEKLSEDK
+1205 SIIDK
-1218 FKLSDGNENSILN
+1218 EGAVKDSDTFKLKSSVSTELPKV
-1231 IAEGYTIVIQETS
+1231 AEGYTIVIQETS
-1244 ITGYTTTIDATVDNA
+1244 VTGYTTTIDATVDNA
-1259 SSETGKFSYTVTK
+1259 SSEAGKFSYTVTK

-1289 TPTGVTTD
+1289 TPTGVTTNGMT
-1297 WLSSILM
+1297 SILV
-1304 LFAGLGMAVVMLL
+1304 LLAGLGMAVVMLL

>member
-29 VSAENAAGAEEQ
+29 VSAENAAEAKEQ
-41 SDEPTAAAEEETEEK
+41 SDEPTAAAEEETDE
-56 PAAVVEDEPAAPEET
+56 PAAAPEEAAPEET
-71 ASVEEAAAV
+71 APVEEAAAA
-80 EEKTAPAETVPDEKQ
+80 EEETAPVEPVPEEKQ

-100 PEAAEAPAEQP
+100 LEAAEAPAEQP
-111 AEAPAETPVM
+111 TEAPAMADEQKQPTDNPVPAD
-121 EDDQKQPAEAP
+121 EQKQPAESPAP
-132 TEQPAEAPT
+132 ADEQKQAT
-141 EQPAETPTEQPTE
+141 
-154 APTEQPA
+154 
-161 ENPAPADDQKQPAET
+161 ENPAPADEQKQPAET
-176 PAADTAAPAAPA
+176 PAEQPTEAPAADTAAPAAPA
-188 ETPAADAAA
+188 EVPAADAEVKEAEKA
-197 PVASAETPA
+197 PE
-206 TDAEVP
+206 AEVP

-220 TVEEETV
+220 TVEEEIG
-227 LTEQTIEASVD
+227 LIEQTIEAFVD

-253 EEATASACPVDISMD
+253 EGATASACPVDISMD

-291 DEKPLQV
+291 EEKPLQV
-298 KIEDEAVRK
+298 KIEDDAVRK

-341 FQAPSFSIYAV
+341 FQAESFSIYAV
-352 VTPEQHF
+352 VMPEKHF
-359 THTYQFMDEDGS
+359 THTYQFMDEDGN
-371 PIAGIQEQIL
+371 PIEDIQEQIL

-415 FGQQEPELEASVTTT
+415 FGQQEPELKESVITT

-442 YKAGSQEDS
+442 YKAGSQADS
-451 KVLFTQTYHDGAAKI
+451 KVLFTQIYHDGSAKI

-481 LVGWTTVAGGTEPE
+481 LIGWTTVVGGTEPE
-495 TSLVIKKDDVT
+495 TSLVIKDDDVT

-556 DQSYNQQFEF
+556 DQSYRQQFEF
-566 GEILDKDQ
+566 GNILDKDQ

-597 DNEYSYVETEKKT
+597 DDEYSYVETEKKT
-610 GYSDSVATY
+610 GYSDSEATY
-619 TAKNYPNF
+619 TAKSYLNF

-670 EEHKHKD
+670 EEHTHTD
-677 GWLIAGGCYNMFG
+677 RLWPLGCYDILG
-690 NLACGKEEHKH
+690 NLICGKEEHKH
-701 DASCYAGTTI
+701 EASCYAGTTI
-711 LKINQ
+711 LTISQ

-736 EGCVWKSSLT
+736 EGYVWESSLT
-746 GKYYSFLQKMPE
+746 GKYYSFLQKMPK
-758 NNIIMTQTK
+758 NNIIMKQTK
-767 WSGQKYTWYYYLEA
+767 WNGLKHTWYYYLEA
-781 LDGKAPNGEKIRKDG
+781 LNGIAPNSELTKNVE

-806 SVYGTNISLTYDE
+806 VIYGSTNTVLTYEE
-819 DYYPLTGFKQ
+819 DYFPLTGFKQ
-829 RDENV
+829 RDEDV

-840 IRKNCYEASLYY
+840 VKKSCYEASLYY

-944 LSFDSTGGT
+944 LSFNSTGGT
-953 EIKSQILDQGIAG
+953 EIESQILDQGIAG
-966 VKPDNPVRNGFK
+966 VKPKNPVRDGFK
-978 FAGWVKE
+978 FAGWVKK
-985 DGTPFSFATVIMSD
+985 DGTPFSFATVIMND

-1018 GAGSGEAVIDPTGYV
+1018 GAGTGDAVIDPNGYV
-1033 NGAEVKLEEVPEVF
+1033 NGAEVKLKEVPEGF
-1047 QPPEKHYG
+1047 QPPEEHYG
-1055 FVCWTTKEDGSG
+1055 FVCWNTAKDGSG

-1086 AKWAPIRKTTLS
+1086 AKWAPIRKTTLV
-1098 YDYTGGMF
+1098 YDYNGGTWEE
-1106 DGKERSDAIEIAI
+1106 KTKSDAIDIKI
-1119 PNSEY
+1119 PNSVY
-1124 EIDDRIPTREG
+1124 RIDNRIPVRDG
-1135 YEFLGWSITEEIAAG
+1135 YEFLGWSIKKDVSEGET
-1150 AALLTNGDKIQVD
+1150 LLKVNDGIQVD
-1163 TLDENSNVIYAQWR
+1163 TLAEETNYLYAQWR

-1205 SIWKGNEKLSEDK
+1205 SIWKGNEKLSEGT
-1218 FKLSDGNENSILN
+1218 FKLSDGNENSIPN
-1231 IAEGYTIVIQETS
+1231 ITEGCTVEIQE
-1244 ITGYTTTIDATVDNA
+1244 ILVTGYTTTINA
-1259 SSETGKFSYTVTK
+1259 SVTNENESDETGKFSYTVAKNSEENIT
-1272 DSSDAIKVTYT
+1272 VQYT

-1289 TPTGVTTD
+1289 TPTGVATNGMT
-1297 WLSSILM
+1297 SILM
-1304 LFAGLGMAVVMLL
+1304 LLAGLGMAVVMLL
-1317 TGKRR
+1317 TGRRR

>member
-41 SDEPTAAAEEETEEK
+41 TDEPAAAAEEETEEK
-56 PAAVVEDEPAAPEET
+56 PAAPEEAAPEET
-71 ASVEEAAAV
+71 VSEETTPVEETAAV
-80 EEKTAPAETVPDEKQ
+80 EEETAPVELVPEEKQ

-100 PEAAEAPAEQP
+100 PEVAEASAEQPTGAPTESPAPADEQKQPVEAPAEQP
-111 AEAPAETPVM
+111 A
-121 EDDQKQPAEAP
+121 D
-132 TEQPAEAPT
+132 
-141 EQPAETPTEQPTE
+141 
-154 APTEQPA
+154 
-161 ENPAPADDQKQPAET
+161 NPALADDQKQAAESS
-176 PAADTAAPAAPA
+176 APA
-188 ETPAADAAA
+188 DDDQLQ
-197 PVASAETPA
+197 SAETEVKEAEKAPE
-206 TDAEVP
+206 AEVP

-220 TVEEETV
+220 TAEEETG

-291 DEKPLQV
+291 EEKPLQV
-298 KIEDEAVRK
+298 KIEDDAVRK

-359 THTYQFMDEDGS
+359 THTYQFVDEDGS

-381 SAKETLTEPKS
+381 SANETLTEPKS

-415 FGQQEPELEASVTTT
+415 FGQQEPELKASVTTT

-442 YKAGSQEDS
+442 YKAGSQADS
-451 KVLFTQTYHDGAAKI
+451 KVLFTQTYHDGAATI

-474 PENTEEA
+474 PESTEEA

-495 TSLVIKKDDVT
+495 TSLVIKDDDVT

-535 NATQNDQSPVRKG
+535 NTTQDDQVPERKG
-548 YTFGGWYT
+548 YTFEGWYT
-556 DQSYNQQFEF
+556 DQSYSQKFEF
-566 GEILDKDQ
+566 GKILDQDQ

-587 TVVYWQENAD
+587 TVAYWQENAD
-597 DNEYSYVETEKKT
+597 NDDYSYVEFEKKQGLT
-610 GYSDSVATY
+610 GTEAGYDKVEKY
-619 TAKNYPNF
+619 DNF
-627 TLNKAKTDAEKVT
+627 ALDTAKTDIEKVI
-640 ISADGNSIKNVYYS
+640 ISADGSSIKNVYYK
-654 RNVYTIY
+654 RNIYTIN
-661 FVTEPTCGK
+661 FVKESNNRPTCGK
-670 EEHKHKD
+670 EEHTHTH
-677 GWLIAGGCYNMFG
+677 GFLGIGSCYDRSG
-690 NLACGKEEHKH
+690 NLKCGKEEHKH
-701 DASCYAGTTI
+701 DASCYAGGAILTI
-711 LKINQ
+711 SQ

-727 EDPIKKLLD
+727 EDPIKALLD
-736 EGCVWKSSLT
+736 EGYVWKSSLT
-746 GKYYSFLQKMPE
+746 GKYYTFLQKMPE
-758 NNIIMTQTK
+758 NNIIMTQTE
-767 WSGQKYTWYYYLEA
+767 WNGQKYTWYYYLEA
-781 LDGKAPNGEKIRKDG
+781 LDGKAPNGEEIRKDG

-806 SVYGTNISLTYDE
+806 SVYGNNLSLTYDE
-819 DYYPLTGFKQ
+819 DYFPLTGFEQ
-829 RDENV
+829 RDKNV
-834 PKFTWN
+834 PEFKWN
-840 IRKNCYEASLYY
+840 KSKKCYEASLYY

-866 NNDVIKKSEILYES
+866 NSDVIKKSEILYES
-880 DLSNIVPKEY
+880 DLSNIAPKGY
-890 EIGKT
+890 VIGET
-895 TKTLNG
+895 TKILNG

-916 GNAYDFTGKK
+916 GNAYVFTGKK

-944 LSFDSTGGT
+944 LSFDSAGGT
-953 EIKSQILDQGIAG
+953 EIESQTLDQGAAG

-985 DGTPFSFATVIMSD
+985 DGTPFSFSTVIMND
-999 TTIYAK
+999 TTIHAK

-1018 GAGSGEAVIDPTGYV
+1018 GAGSGATVTDLTGYV
-1033 NGAEVKLEEVPEVF
+1033 NGAEVKLKEVPEGF
-1047 QPPEKHYG
+1047 QSPEEHYG
-1055 FVCWTTKEDGSG
+1055 FVCWNTAKDGSG

-1077 MPEENVTLY
+1077 MPEEDVTLY

-1106 DGKERSDAIEIAI
+1106 GGKERSDAIEIAI

-1135 YEFLGWSITEEIAAG
+1135 YEFLGWSITKEIAAG
-1150 AALLTNGDKIQVD
+1150 GALLTKGDKIQVD
-1163 TLDENSNVIYAQWR
+1163 TLAEESNVIYAQWR

-1198 KEFEFTY
+1198 REFEFKY
-1205 SIWKGNEKLSEDK
+1205 SIIDKEGAEKDSDT
-1218 FKLSDGNENSILN
+1218 FKLKSSVSTELPKV
-1231 IAEGYTIVIQETS
+1231 AEGYTIVIQETS
-1244 ITGYTTTIDATVDNA
+1244 VTGYTTTIGATVDNA
-1259 SSETGKFSYTVTK
+1259 SSEAGKFSYTVTK

-1289 TPTGVTTD
+1289 TPTGVTTNGMT
-1297 WLSSILM
+1297 SILM
-1304 LFAGLGMAVVMLL
+1304 LLAGLGMAVVMLF

>member
-29 VSAENAAGAEEQ
+29 VSAENAAEAEEQ
-41 SDEPTAAAEEETEEK
+41 TDEPTAAAEEETEEK
-56 PAAVVEDEPAAPEET
+56 PAALDEAAPEET
-71 ASVEEAAAV
+71 VSEETTPVEETAAV
-80 EEKTAPAETVPDEKQ
+80 EEETALVETVPEEKQ

-100 PEAAEAPAEQP
+100 PEAAEASA
-111 AEAPAETPVM
+111 
-121 EDDQKQPAEAP
+121 
-132 TEQPAEAPT
+132 
-141 EQPAETPTEQPTE
+141 EQPTE
-154 APTEQPA
+154 T
-161 ENPAPADDQKQPAET
+161 PAPADEQKQPAET
-176 PAADTAAPAAPA
+176 SAEQPTESPAPADEQKQEAESSAP
-188 ETPAADAAA
+188 TDDDQLQ
-197 PVASAETPA
+197 SAETEVKEAEKAPE
-206 TDAEVP
+206 AEVP
-212 GADEKDTE
+212 GVDEKDTE
-220 TVEEETV
+220 TTEEEIG

-291 DEKPLQV
+291 EEKPLQV
-298 KIEDEAVRK
+298 KIEDDAVRK

-321 DAEAEPEQVQEVNL
+321 DAEAEPEQVQDVNL
-335 EAAAVE
+335 EPAAVE

-359 THTYQFMDEDGS
+359 THTYQFVDEDGS

-381 SAKETLTEPKS
+381 SANETLTEPKS

-415 FGQQEPELEASVTTT
+415 FGQQEPELKESVTTT

-442 YKAGSQEDS
+442 YKAGSQADS
-451 KVLFTQTYHDGAAKI
+451 KVLFTQTYHDGSAKI
-466 VTGDIPFT
+466 VTSDVPFT
-474 PENTEEA
+474 PESTEEA
-481 LVGWTTVAGGTEPE
+481 LVGWTTVAGGKEPE
-495 TSLVIKKDDVT
+495 TSLVINKDDVT

-535 NATQNDQSPVRKG
+535 NTTKDDQLPVRKG
-548 YTFGGWYT
+548 YTFDGWYT
-556 DQSYNQQFEF
+556 DQSCNQKFKF
-566 GEILDKDQ
+566 GKILDQDQ
-574 DLYAKWNPAMVEY
+574 ELYAKWNPAKVEY

-627 TLNKAKTDAEKVT
+627 TLNKAKTDAENVT

-661 FVTEPTCGK
+661 FVTKPTCGK
-670 EEHKHKD
+670 EEHTHTE
-677 GWLIAGGCYNMFG
+677 GLWPFGGCYDFSG
-690 NLACGKEEHKH
+690 DLVCGKEEHKH
-701 DASCYAGTTI
+701 DASCYEGTTI
-711 LKINQ
+711 LKISQ

-727 EDPIKKLLD
+727 EDPIKNLLD
-736 EGCVWKSSLT
+736 EGYVWKSSLT
-746 GKYYSFLQKMPE
+746 GKYYTFLQKMPE

-767 WSGQKYTWYYYLEA
+767 WSGLKYTWYYYLEA
-781 LDGKAPNGEKIRKDG
+781 LDGKAPNGEEIINYG

-819 DYYPLTGFKQ
+819 DYYPLTGFTQ
-829 RDENV
+829 RDQNV
-834 PKFTWN
+834 PEFRWN
-840 IRKNCYEASLYY
+840 IRKNCHEASLYY
-852 LREAYEIDFHTNNT
+852 LREAYEIDFHTN
-866 NNDVIKKSEILYES
+866 DMDSSVINKKGILYES
-880 DLSNIVPKEY
+880 DLSNIAPKEY
-890 EIGKT
+890 VIGKT
-895 TKTLNG
+895 KKILNG

-953 EIKSQILDQGIAG
+953 EIGSQILDQGIAG
-966 VKPDNPVRNGFK
+966 VKPDNPVRDGFK

-985 DGTPFSFATVIMSD
+985 DGTPFSFATVIMND

-1005 WISNSQYTLTYDP
+1005 WISDSQYTLTYDP
-1018 GAGSGEAVIDPTGYV
+1018 GAGSGGAVTDLNGYV
-1033 NGAEVKLEEVPEVF
+1033 NGAEVKLGEVPEDF
-1047 QPPEKHYG
+1047 QPPKEHYG
-1055 FVCWTTKEDGSG
+1055 FVCWNTEADGSG
-1067 TDYYPGAGYV
+1067 MDYYPGAGYV
-1077 MPEENVTLY
+1077 MPENDVTLY

-1150 AALLTNGDKIQVD
+1150 AALLTKGDKIQVD
-1163 TLDENSNVIYAQWR
+1163 TLNEDSNVIYAQWR

-1198 KEFEFTY
+1198 REFEFKY
-1205 SIWKGNEKLSEDK
+1205 SIIDK
-1218 FKLSDGNENSILN
+1218 EGAVKDSDTFKLKSSVSTKLPKV
-1231 IAEGYTIVIQETS
+1231 AEGYTIVIQETS
-1244 ITGYTTTIDATVDNA
+1244 VTGYTTTIDATVDNA
-1259 SSETGKFSYTVTK
+1259 SSEAGKFSYTVIK

-1289 TPTGVTTD
+1289 TPTGVTTNGMT
-1297 WLSSILM
+1297 SILM
-1304 LFAGLGMAVVMLL
+1304 LLAGLGMAVVMLL

>member
-29 VSAENAAGAEEQ
+29 VSAENAAEAEEQ
-41 SDEPTAAAEEETEEK
+41 TDEPAAAAEEETEEK
-56 PAAVVEDEPAAPEET
+56 PAAAVEDEPAAPEET

-80 EEKTAPAETVPDEKQ
+80 EEETAPAETVPEERQ

-100 PEAAEAPAEQP
+100 PETTEAPAEQP
-111 AEAPAETPVM
+111 TEAPAETPVM

-132 TEQPAEAPT
+132 TEQPAD
-141 EQPAETPTEQPTE
+141 
-154 APTEQPA
+154 
-161 ENPAPADDQKQPAET
+161 NPAPADEQKQAAESPAPANDQKQPAD
-176 PAADTAAPAAPA
+176 AAAPAAPA
-188 ETPAADAAA
+188 ETPAADAE
-197 PVASAETPA
+197 VKEAEKTPEV
-206 TDAEVP
+206 EVP
-212 GADEKDTE
+212 GVDEKDIE
-220 TVEEETV
+220 TVEEETG

-253 EEATASACPVDISMD
+253 EEATASACPVDITMD

-291 DEKPLQV
+291 EEKPLQV
-298 KIEDEAVRK
+298 KIEDDAVRK
-307 ALEENTELEVYHLE
+307 ALEEKAELEVYHLE

-335 EAAAVE
+335 ESAAVE
-341 FQAPSFSIYAV
+341 FQAESFSIYAV

-371 PIAGIQEQIL
+371 PIVGIQEQIL
-381 SAKETLTEPKS
+381 SANETLTEPKS

-415 FGQQEPELEASVTTT
+415 FGQQEPELKASVTTT

-442 YKAGSQEDS
+442 YKAGSQADS
-451 KVLFTQTYHDGAAKI
+451 KVLFTQTYHDGAATI

-474 PENTEEA
+474 PESTEEA

-495 TSLVIKKDDVT
+495 TSLVIKDDDVT

-535 NATQNDQSPVRKG
+535 NPTQDDKVPERKG
-548 YTFGGWYT
+548 YTFDGWYI
-556 DQSYNQQFEF
+556 DQSYSQKF
-566 GEILDKDQ
+566 GFGKILGQDQ

-587 TVVYWQENAD
+587 TVAYWQENAD
-597 DNEYSYVETEKKT
+597 NDDYSYVEFEKRQGLTGTEA
-610 GYSDSVATY
+610 GYDKVEKY
-619 TAKNYPNF
+619 HNF
-627 TLNKAKTDAEKVT
+627 SLDTAKTDTEKVI
-640 ISADGNSIKNVYYS
+640 ISADGSSIKNVYYK
-654 RNVYTIY
+654 RNIYTIN
-661 FVTEPTCGK
+661 FVKESSNRPTCGK
-670 EEHKHKD
+670 EEHTHTH
-677 GWLIAGGCYNMFG
+677 GFLGIGSCYDRSG
-690 NLACGKEEHKH
+690 NLKCGKEEHKH
-701 DASCYAGTTI
+701 DASCYAGGAILTI
-711 LKINQ
+711 SQ

-727 EDPIKKLLD
+727 EDPIKALLD
-736 EGCVWKSSLT
+736 EGYVWKSSLT
-746 GKYYSFLQKMPE
+746 GKYYTFLQKMPE

-829 RDENV
+829 RNENV

-852 LREAYEIDFHTNNT
+852 LREAYEIDFHTN
-866 NNDVIKKSEILYES
+866 DMDSRVINEKGILYES
-880 DLSNIVPKEY
+880 DLSNIAPKEY
-890 EIGKT
+890 VIGET
-895 TKTLNG
+895 TKILNG

-953 EIKSQILDQGIAG
+953 EIKSQILDQGAAG
-966 VKPDNPVRNGFK
+966 VKPENPVRNGFK

-985 DGTPFSFATVIMSD
+985 DGTPFSFATVIMKD

-1005 WISNSQYTLTYDP
+1005 WISNSQYMLTYDP
-1018 GAGSGEAVIDPTGYV
+1018 GAGSGDTVTDPTGYV
-1033 NGAEVKLEEVPEVF
+1033 NGAEVKLGEVPEGF
-1047 QPPEKHYG
+1047 QPPKEHYG
-1055 FVCWTTKEDGSG
+1055 FVCWNTAEDGSG

-1077 MPEENVTLY
+1077 MPEEDVTLY
-1086 AKWAPIRKTTLS
+1086 AKWAPIRKTILS

-1106 DGKERSDAIEIAI
+1106 GGKERSDAIEIAI

-1124 EIDDRIPTREG
+1124 EIDDRMPTREG
-1135 YEFLGWSITEEIAAG
+1135 YEFLGWSITKEIAAG
-1150 AALLTNGDKIQVD
+1150 GALLTKGDKIQVD
-1163 TLDENSNVIYAQWR
+1163 TLAEESNVIYAQWR

-1198 KEFEFTY
+1198 REFEFKY
-1205 SIWKGNEKLSEDK
+1205 SIIDK
-1218 FKLSDGNENSILN
+1218 EGAVKDSDTFKLKSSVSTELPKV
-1231 IAEGYTIVIQETS
+1231 AEGYTIVIQETS
-1244 ITGYTTTIDATVDNA
+1244 VTGYTTTIDATVDKA
-1259 SSETGKFSYTVTK
+1259 SSEAGKFSYTVTK

-1289 TPTGVTTD
+1289 TPTGVTTN
-1297 WLSSILM
+1297 WMTSILM
-1304 LFAGLGMAVVMLL
+1304 LLAGLGMAVVMLF

>member
-29 VSAENAAGAEEQ
+29 VSAENAAEAEEQ
-41 SDEPTAAAEEETEEK
+41 SDEPTAAAEEETEE
-56 PAAVVEDEPAAPEET
+56 PAAAPEET
-71 ASVEEAAAV
+71 TPVEETAPV

-100 PEAAEAPAEQP
+100 PETTEAPAEQP
-111 AEAPAETPVM
+111 TEAPAETPVM

-132 TEQPAEAPT
+132 TEQPAD
-141 EQPAETPTEQPTE
+141 
-154 APTEQPA
+154 
-161 ENPAPADDQKQPAET
+161 NPAPADEQKQAAESPAPANDQKQPAD
-176 PAADTAAPAAPA
+176 AAAPAAPA
-188 ETPAADAAA
+188 ETPAADAE
-197 PVASAETPA
+197 VKEAEKTPEV
-206 TDAEVP
+206 EVP
-212 GADEKDTE
+212 GVDEKDIE
-220 TVEEETV
+220 TVEEETG

-291 DEKPLQV
+291 EEKPLQV
-298 KIEDEAVRK
+298 KIEDDAVRK

-341 FQAPSFSIYAV
+341 FQAESFSIYAV

-359 THTYQFMDEDGS
+359 THTYQFMDEDGN
-371 PIAGIQEQIL
+371 PIADIQEQIL
-381 SAKETLTEPKS
+381 SANETLTEPKS

-415 FGQQEPELEASVTTT
+415 FGQQEPELKESVTTT

-442 YKAGSQEDS
+442 YKAGSQTDS
-451 KVLFTQTYHDGAAKI
+451 KVLFTQTYHDGSAKI

-474 PENTEEA
+474 PESTEEA

-529 VYVLAG
+529 VYVLAK
-535 NATQNDQSPVRKG
+535 NKTQDDQLPVRKG
-548 YTFGGWYT
+548 YTFDGWYP
-556 DQSYNQQFEF
+556 DQSYRQKFEF
-566 GEILDKDQ
+566 GKILDQDQ

-587 TVVYWQENAD
+587 TVAYWQENAD
-597 DNEYSYVETEKKT
+597 NDDYSYVEFEKRQGLTGTEA
-610 GYSDSVATY
+610 GYDKVEKY
-619 TAKNYPNF
+619 HNF
-627 TLNKAKTDAEKVT
+627 SLDTAKTDTEKVI
-640 ISADGNSIKNVYYS
+640 ISADGSSIKNVYYK
-654 RNVYTIY
+654 RNIYTIN
-661 FVTEPTCGK
+661 FVKESSNRPTCGK
-670 EEHKHKD
+670 EEHTHTH
-677 GWLIAGGCYNMFG
+677 GFLGIGSCYDRSG
-690 NLACGKEEHKH
+690 NLKCGKEEHKH
-701 DASCYAGTTI
+701 DASCYAGGAILTI
-711 LKINQ
+711 SQ

-727 EDPIKKLLD
+727 EDPIKALLD
-736 EGCVWKSSLT
+736 EGYVWKSSLT
-746 GKYYSFLQKMPE
+746 GKYYTFLQKMPE

-781 LDGKAPNGEKIRKDG
+781 LDGKAPNGEKIGKDG

-840 IRKNCYEASLYY
+840 IRKNCYDASLYY

-880 DLSNIVPKEY
+880 DLSNIVPGEY
-890 EIGKT
+890 VIGET
-895 TKTLNG
+895 TKILNG

-939 SRKVT
+939 SRKVV
-944 LSFDSTGGT
+944 LSFNSAGGNKIDSQT
-953 EIKSQILDQGIAG
+953 LDQGAAG
-966 VKPDNPVRNGFK
+966 VKPENPVRDGFK

-1018 GAGSGEAVIDPTGYV
+1018 GAGSGGVVTDLTGYV

-1047 QPPEKHYG
+1047 QPPKEHYG
-1055 FVCWTTKEDGSG
+1055 FVCWNTEADGSG
-1067 TDYYPGAGYV
+1067 MDYYPGAGYV
-1077 MPEENVTLY
+1077 IPENDVTLY

-1150 AALLTNGDKIQVD
+1150 AALLTKGDKIQVD
-1163 TLDENSNVIYAQWR
+1163 TLNEDSNVIYAQWR

-1198 KEFEFTY
+1198 REFEFKY
-1205 SIWKGNEKLSEDK
+1205 SIIDK
-1218 FKLSDGNENSILN
+1218 EGAVKDSDTFKLKSSVSTELPKV
-1231 IAEGYTIVIQETS
+1231 AEGYTIVIQETS
-1244 ITGYTTTIDATVDNA
+1244 VTGYTTTIDATVDNA
-1259 SSETGKFSYTVTK
+1259 SSEAGKFSYTVTK

-1289 TPTGVTTD
+1289 TPTGVTTNGMT
-1297 WLSSILM
+1297 SILM
-1304 LFAGLGMAVVMLL
+1304 LLAGLGMAVVMLL

>member
-29 VSAENAAGAEEQ
+29 VSAENATETEEQ
-41 SDEPTAAAEEETEEK
+41 TDELAAAAEEETEEK
-56 PAAVVEDEPAAPEET
+56 PAAPEEAAPEET
-71 ASVEEAAAV
+71 VSEETTPVEETAAV
-80 EEKTAPAETVPDEKQ
+80 EEETALVETVPEEKQ

-111 AEAPAETPVM
+111 TGAPTETPAPADEQKQPVEAPAE
-121 EDDQKQPAEAP
+121 QPAD
-132 TEQPAEAPT
+132 
-141 EQPAETPTEQPTE
+141 
-154 APTEQPA
+154 
-161 ENPAPADDQKQPAET
+161 NPALADDQKQAAESSAPADEQKQEAET
-176 PAADTAAPAAPA
+176 PAAAAAAPA
-188 ETPAADAAA
+188 ETPAA
-197 PVASAETPA
+197 
-206 TDAEVP
+206 DAEVP

-220 TVEEETV
+220 TVEEETG

-291 DEKPLQV
+291 EEKPLQV
-298 KIEDEAVRK
+298 KIEDDAVRK

-321 DAEAEPEQVQEVNL
+321 DAEAEPEQVQDVNL
-335 EAAAVE
+335 KPAAVE

-359 THTYQFMDEDGS
+359 THTYQFVDEDGS

-381 SAKETLTEPKS
+381 SANETLTEPKS

-415 FGQQEPELEASVTTT
+415 FGQQEPELKASVTTT

-442 YKAGSQEDS
+442 YKAGSQADS
-451 KVLFTQTYHDGAAKI
+451 KVLFTQTYHDGAATI

-474 PENTEEA
+474 PESTEEA

-495 TSLVIKKDDVT
+495 TSLVIKDDDVT

-519 HSMGGTSVEP
+519 YSMGGTSVEP

-535 NATQNDQSPVRKG
+535 NTTQDDQVPERKG
-548 YTFGGWYT
+548 YTFEGWYT
-556 DQSYNQQFEF
+556 DQSYSQKFEF
-566 GEILDKDQ
+566 GKILDQDQ

-587 TVVYWQENAD
+587 TVAYWQENAD
-597 DNEYSYVETEKKT
+597 NDDYSYVEFEKKQGLT
-610 GYSDSVATY
+610 GTEAGYDKVEKY
-619 TAKNYPNF
+619 DNF
-627 TLNKAKTDAEKVT
+627 ALDTAKTDIEKVI
-640 ISADGNSIKNVYYS
+640 ISADGSSIKNVYYK
-654 RNVYTIY
+654 RNIYTIN
-661 FVTEPTCGK
+661 FVKESNNRPTCGK
-670 EEHKHKD
+670 EEHTHTH
-677 GWLIAGGCYNMFG
+677 GFLGIGSCYDRSG
-690 NLACGKEEHKH
+690 NLKCGKEEHKH
-701 DASCYAGTTI
+701 DASCYAGGAILTI
-711 LKINQ
+711 SQ

-727 EDPIKKLLD
+727 EDPIKALLD
-736 EGCVWKSSLT
+736 EGYVWKSSLT
-746 GKYYSFLQKMPE
+746 GKYYTFLQKMPE

-781 LDGKAPNGEKIRKDG
+781 LDGKAPNGEEIRKDN
-796 GKTYYLYHTT
+796 GKTYYLYHAT
-806 SVYGTNISLTYDE
+806 SVYGTRISLTYDE
-819 DYYPLTGFKQ
+819 DYYPLTGFEQ
-829 RDENV
+829 RDKNV
-834 PKFTWN
+834 PDFVWN
-840 IRKNCYEASLYY
+840 RSKQCYEASLYY

-866 NNDVIKKSEILYES
+866 NSDVIKQSKILYES
-880 DLSNIVPKEY
+880 GLSNIAPKGY
-890 EIGKT
+890 VIGET

-944 LSFDSTGGT
+944 LSFDSAGGT
-953 EIKSQILDQGIAG
+953 EIDSQTLDQGAAG
-966 VKPDNPVRNGFK
+966 VKPDNPVRSGFK

-985 DGTPFSFATVIMSD
+985 DGTPFSFSTVIMSD

-1005 WISNSQYTLTYDP
+1005 WISNSQYTITYDP
-1018 GAGSGEAVIDPTGYV
+1018 GAGSGATVTDLTGYV
-1033 NGAEVKLEEVPEVF
+1033 NGAEVKLKEVPEGF
-1047 QPPEKHYG
+1047 QPPVEHYG
-1055 FVCWTTKEDGSG
+1055 FVCWNTAKDGSG

-1077 MPEENVTLY
+1077 MPEEDVTLY

-1106 DGKERSDAIEIAI
+1106 GGKERSDAIEIAI

-1135 YEFLGWSITEEIAAG
+1135 YEFLGWSITKEIAAG
-1150 AALLTNGDKIQVD
+1150 GALLTKGDKIQVD
-1163 TLDENSNVIYAQWR
+1163 TLAEESNVIYAQWR

-1198 KEFEFTY
+1198 REFEFKY
-1205 SIWKGNEKLSEDK
+1205 SIIDKEGAEKDSDT
-1218 FKLSDGNENSILN
+1218 FKLKSSVSTELPKV
-1231 IAEGYTIVIQETS
+1231 AEGYTIVIQETS
-1244 ITGYTTTIDATVDNA
+1244 VTGYTTTIGATVDNA
-1259 SSETGKFSYTVTK
+1259 SSEAGKFSYTVTK

-1289 TPTGVTTD
+1289 TPTGVTTNGMT
-1297 WLSSILM
+1297 SILM
-1304 LFAGLGMAVVMLL
+1304 LLAGLGMAVVMLL

>member
-41 SDEPTAAAEEETEEK
+41 TDEPAATAEEETEEK
-56 PAAVVEDEPAAPEET
+56 PAAPEEAAPEET
-71 ASVEEAAAV
+71 VSEETTPVEETAAV
-80 EEKTAPAETVPDEKQ
+80 EEETAPVELVPEEKQ

-100 PEAAEAPAEQP
+100 PEAAEASAEQPTGAPTESPAPADEQKQPVEAPAEQP
-111 AEAPAETPVM
+111 ADNPALADDQKQAAESSAPADEQKQEAETPAAAAAAPAETPV
-121 EDDQKQPAEAP
+121 A
-132 TEQPAEAPT
+132 
-141 EQPAETPTEQPTE
+141 
-154 APTEQPA
+154 
-161 ENPAPADDQKQPAET
+161 
-176 PAADTAAPAAPA
+176 
-188 ETPAADAAA
+188 
-197 PVASAETPA
+197 
-206 TDAEVP
+206 DAEVP
-212 GADEKDTE
+212 GVDEKDTE
-220 TVEEETV
+220 TVEEETG

-291 DEKPLQV
+291 EEKPLQV
-298 KIEDEAVRK
+298 KIEDDAVRK

-359 THTYQFMDEDGS
+359 THTYQFVDEDGS

-381 SAKETLTEPKS
+381 SANETLTEPKS

-415 FGQQEPELEASVTTT
+415 FGQQEPELKASVTTT

-442 YKAGSQEDS
+442 YKAGSQADS
-451 KVLFTQTYHDGAAKI
+451 KVLFTQTYHDEAATI

-474 PENTEEA
+474 PESTEEA

-495 TSLVIKKDDVT
+495 TSLVIKDDDVT

-535 NATQNDQSPVRKG
+535 NTTQDDQVPERKG
-548 YTFGGWYT
+548 YTFEGWYT
-556 DQSYNQQFEF
+556 DQSYSQKFEF
-566 GEILDKDQ
+566 GKILDQDQ

-587 TVVYWQENAD
+587 TVAYWQENAD
-597 DNEYSYVETEKKT
+597 NDDYSYVEFEKKQGLT
-610 GYSDSVATY
+610 GTEAGYDKVEKY
-619 TAKNYPNF
+619 DNF
-627 TLNKAKTDAEKVT
+627 ALDTAKTDIEKVI
-640 ISADGNSIKNVYYS
+640 ISADGSSIKNVYYK
-654 RNVYTIY
+654 RNIYTIN
-661 FVTEPTCGK
+661 FVKESSNRPTCGK
-670 EEHKHKD
+670 EEHTHTH
-677 GWLIAGGCYNMFG
+677 GFLGIGSCYDRSG
-690 NLACGKEEHKH
+690 NLKCGKEEHKH
-701 DASCYAGTTI
+701 DASCYAGGAILTI
-711 LKINQ
+711 SQ

-727 EDPIKKLLD
+727 EDPIKALLD
-736 EGCVWKSSLT
+736 EGYVWKSSLT
-746 GKYYSFLQKMPE
+746 GKYYTFLQKMPE

-781 LDGKAPNGEKIRKDG
+781 LDGKAPNGEEIRKDD
-796 GKTYYLYHTT
+796 GKTYYLYHAT
-806 SVYGTNISLTYDE
+806 SVYGNNLSLTYDE
-819 DYYPLTGFKQ
+819 DYFPLTGFEQ
-829 RDENV
+829 RDKNV
-834 PKFTWN
+834 PEFKWN
-840 IRKNCYEASLYY
+840 KSKKCYEASLYY

-866 NNDVIKKSEILYES
+866 NSDVIKKSEILYES
-880 DLSNIVPKEY
+880 DLSNIAPKGY
-890 EIGKT
+890 VIGET
-895 TKTLNG
+895 TKILNG

-916 GNAYDFTGKK
+916 GNAYVFTGKK

-944 LSFDSTGGT
+944 LSFDSAGGT
-953 EIKSQILDQGIAG
+953 EIDSQTLDQGAAG
-966 VKPDNPVRNGFK
+966 VKPDNPVRSGFK

-985 DGTPFSFATVIMSD
+985 DGTPFSFSTVIMSD

-1018 GAGSGEAVIDPTGYV
+1018 GAGSGATVTDLTGYV
-1033 NGAEVKLEEVPEVF
+1033 NGAEVKLKEVPEGF

-1055 FVCWTTKEDGSG
+1055 FVCWNTVKDGSG

-1077 MPEENVTLY
+1077 MPEEDVTLY

-1106 DGKERSDAIEIAI
+1106 GGKERSDAIEIAI

-1135 YEFLGWSITEEIAAG
+1135 YEFLGWSITKEIAAG
-1150 AALLTNGDKIQVD
+1150 GALLTKGDKIQVD
-1163 TLDENSNVIYAQWR
+1163 TLAEESNVIYAQWR

-1198 KEFEFTY
+1198 REFEFKY
-1205 SIWKGNEKLSEDK
+1205 SIIDKEGAEKDSDT
-1218 FKLSDGNENSILN
+1218 FKLKSSVSTELPKV
-1231 IAEGYTIVIQETS
+1231 AEGYTIVIQETS
-1244 ITGYTTTIDATVDNA
+1244 VIGYTTTIDATVDNA
-1259 SSETGKFSYTVTK
+1259 SSEAGKFSYTVTK

-1289 TPTGVTTD
+1289 TPTGVTTNGMT
-1297 WLSSILM
+1297 SILM
-1304 LFAGLGMAVVMLL
+1304 LLAGLGMAVVMLL